1 MILFLRWL
9 HKWIGLI
16 VGLQFVLWT
25 FSGAAM
31 ALLDHHK
38 VAAEGV
44 IRPPADVPRL
54 EQPVSLARVA
64 QAAGAPILRLELKPL
79 QGRYVYEAA
88 TTDGVRLIDA
98 ADGRPVVIDADRAR
112 SLAVSAYRGAEP
124 VRSVAP
130 VTESTFETRTFAR
143 PVWRVEFADKDHTAL
158 FVSAG
163 TGQVLGAKNDAWRL
177 WDFVWMIHIMDYT
190 KRESFNHPLII
201 TVATG
206 IVWLALSGLIL
217 LFRSFRRSDFSWV
230 LDPIARLRAAA
241 KTGAR

>member
-16 VGLQFVLWT
+16 LGLQFVLWT
-25 FSGAAM
+25 FSGATM

-38 VAAEGV
+38 VAAEGA
-44 IRPPADVPRL
+44 IRPQSDIAEL
-54 EQPVSLARVA
+54 AQPVPLATVA
-64 QAAGAPILRLELKPL
+64 QAAGAPILKLELKPL
-79 QGRYVYEAA
+79 LDRYVYEAT

-98 ADGRPVVIDADRAR
+98 GDGRPVVVDAARAR
-112 SLAVSAYRGAEP
+112 SLAVAAYSGAEP
-124 VRSVAP
+124 VRSVTP
-130 VTESTFETRTFAR
+130 VTESTFETRTFEL

-158 FVSAG
+158 FVSAA

-206 IVWLALSGLIL
+206 ISWLALSGLIL
-217 LFRSFRRSDFSWV
+217 LFRSFRRSDIAWL
-230 LDPIARLRAAA
+230 LDPIARLRAG

>member
-16 VGLQFVLWT
+16 LGLQFVLWT
-25 FSGAAM
+25 FSGATM

-38 VAAEGV
+38 VAADDV
-44 IRPPADVPRL
+44 IRPQARIPELAR
-54 EQPVSLARVA
+54 PVSLAAAA
-64 QAAGAPILRLELKPL
+64 QAVGAPILKLEFKPL
-79 QGRYVYEAA
+79 QDRYVYEA
-88 TTDGVRLIDA
+88 TTADGVRLIDA
-98 ADGRPVVIDADRAR
+98 ADGRPVIIDADRAR
-112 SLAVSAYRGAEP
+112 RLAVSAYGGAEP
-124 VRSVAP
+124 IRSVTS

-206 IVWLALSGLIL
+206 ISWLALSGLIL

-230 LDPIARLRAAA
+230 LDPLARLRAAA
-241 KTGAR
+241 RTGAR